1 MQSVRL
7 TVVVGSG
14 LAATFRYLAED
25 IDVFG
30 WSLTA
35 AEMQRLDA
43 ATEPTGGG
51 KDHGPCLFCHD

>member
-1 MQSVRL
+1 M
-7 TVVVGSG
+7 VVGSG